1 MINIIL
7 ILVYLAFISLGLPD
21 SLLGSA
27 WPVSHRYF
35 GVELSS
41 AAFVSLVSSGSTIL
55 SSLVSGRIL
64 QRFKTIEILI
74 VSITL
79 TIIGLMGTALAPNFY
94 VVLLFAIPFG
104 LGAGNIDASLN
115 HFVALHFESKHMS
128 WLHSFWG
135 IGASIGPFMMS
146 LFLAVGTFWQG
157 PYFIVSIVQLSLLIL
172 MILSRKIWVQFE
184 SKVSQDQS
192 QNRISNRLAMKQVG
206 VKFAM
211 LSFIS
216 YVAMEGSAALWVASY
231 LVKILSIHVD
241 QAAATV
247 AIFFAS
253 LTIGRMLDGFLA
265 IKFSNFRRLLV
276 GQCIGLIGIVLLMW
290 SQDLFFARVALI
302 LMGFGFAPSFPIMMH
317 ETPVRFGQKFASAV
331 IGLQMASAYVGFLV
345 MPILIGQLEKVIT
358 LKFLPYFMFTMM
370 IILIASSLRIQS
382 LVYKKNAKALD

>member
-41 AAFVSLVSSGSTIL
+41 AAFVSLISSGSTIL
-55 SSLVSGRIL
+55 SSLLSGRIL

-94 VVLLFAIPFG
+94 FVLLFAIPFG

-146 LFLAVGTFWQG
+146 LFLAVGSYWQG
-157 PYFIVSIVQLSLLIL
+157 PYFIVSMVQLSLLIL
-172 MILSRKIWVQFE
+172 MIFSRKIWLKFE
-184 SKVSQDQS
+184 SEVSQDET
-192 QNRISNRLAMKQVG
+192 QNHIGNRLALKQAG

-216 YVAMEGSAALWVASY
+216 YVAMEGSAALWGASY
-231 LVKILSIHVD
+231 LVNILSVQAD

-247 AIFFAS
+247 ALFFAS
-253 LTIGRMLDGFLA
+253 LTVGRMLDGFLA
-265 IKFSNFRRLLV
+265 IKFTNFKRLLM
-276 GQCIGLIGIVLLMW
+276 GQSIGLIGIVLLMW
-290 SQDLFFARVALI
+290 SRDLVLARLSLI

-317 ETPVRFGQKFASAV
+317 ETPVRFGQKFASSV
-331 IGLQMASAYVGFLV
+331 IGLQMASAYIGFLL
-345 MPILIGQLEKVIT
+345 MPLFIGQLEKRIS
-358 LKFLPYFMFTMM
+358 LNFLPYFMFTMM
-370 IILIASSLRIQS
+370 LILIGSSLRIQR
-382 LVYKKNAKALD
+382 LVYEKSAKALD